1 MHMVPGSSSWKF
13 LTLENH
19 PQGGGGGTI
28 CVLHQPPGVTD
39 VSVLEGSQFACV
51 GAASDRFPGAL
62 PLFGV
67 SQEPLWGWRDGAI
80 HTDREGMVNVGIV
93 FPRHSASRSECP
105 KGLQDPFARPRATPL
120 PLAHS

>member
-39 VSVLEGSQFACV
+39 VSVLEGSQFVHV
-51 GAASDRFPGAL
+51 GEASDRFPGTL
-62 PLFGV
+62 PLFGGF
-67 SQEPLWGWRDGAI
+67 SGTSLGLERWGHPHR
-80 HTDREGMVNVGIV
+80 
-93 FPRHSASRSECP
+93 
-105 KGLQDPFARPRATPL
+105 
-120 PLAHS
+120 